1 MIQGMTSF
9 YDKTDAEDFI
19 EHHGVHGMHWG
30 VRRFQNPDGSLTAEG
45 KRHRA
50 ARAVNKIA
58 EDVSKTAKKAGEAI
72 STAARKTF
80 NPTSADM
87 DEKIAK
93 AKEKEEVKRKKAEL
107 KAIKNNY
114 KNIDQMSDKQVK
126 EEIQSLAERT
136 KLREMREKEAQMK
149 KGNDYIEKQKLK
161 QQQKQQQAQK
171 SNAKSLG
178 TIVAETATYG
188 LSQASKAAIDVAVN
202 KAKQDAMKSE
212 KSKSEKLKDE
222 LQDARNENELADL
235 KLKKSMRKTTEQ
247 TTKANMEYDKK
258 LAELKKESL
267 SEKDKDKYN
276 DMISRIKTMK
286 MVDVN
291 KPKTN

>member
-1 MIQGMTSF
+1 MIQGLTSF

-50 ARAVNKIA
+50 AQAVNKIA
-58 EDVSKTAKKAGEAI
+58 EDVGKTAKKAGEAI

-178 TIVAETATYG
+178 TIVAETTTYG

-276 DMISRIKTMK
+276 DIISRIKTMK
-286 MVDVN
+286 MVDMN

>member
-50 ARAVNKIA
+50 AQAVNKIA

>member
-1 MIQGMTSF
+1 MIQGLTSF

-50 ARAVNKIA
+50 AQAVNKIA
-58 EDVSKTAKKAGEAI
+58 EDVGKTAKKAGEAI

-149 KGNDYIEKQKLK
+149 KGSDYIEKQKLK

-178 TIVAETATYG
+178 TIVAETTTYG

-247 TTKANMEYDKK
+247 TTKANMEFDKK

-276 DMISRIKTMK
+276 DIISRIKTMK
-286 MVDVN
+286 MVDMN